1 MHCWWEY
8 KQSAA
13 CRLFPSQLSG
23 LGARSGPRPWLQGGG
38 FQPYWAGGTGLPL
51 VCYCVL
57 VSPLRVPAAPSASLL
72 TGGSWAQSLPRPA
85 VTLVSRGSWL
95 SPLRQVHGHGPSTWR
110 PAPPRGNLQT
120 SVVHCRDLASCEAGA
135 AASLCSGSGGSAA
148 QKFPETTGYLAAF
161 LCSGDRNQLWLKS
174 SQGESEMGQGGGM
187 PGRAGQ
193 GWARRRPVGARARQ
207 LGGATERNP
216 VETLVGTPVW
226 NHPTAVVW
234 LSFFSLFYFFVCFLF

>member
-1 MHCWWEY
+1 M
-8 KQSAA
+8 
-13 CRLFPSQLSG
+13 
-23 LGARSGPRPWLQGGG
+23 
-38 FQPYWAGGTGLPL
+38 

-85 VTLVSRGSWL
+85 LSLASSGSRL
-95 SPLRQVHGHGPSTWR
+95 SPLRQLHGHGLSTWR
-110 PAPPRGNLQT
+110 PAPPRGNFQT
-120 SVVHCRDLASCEAGA
+120 SGVHCRGLASCEAGA

-148 QKFPETTGYLAAF
+148 QKVPETTGCLAAF
-161 LCSGDRNQLWLKS
+161 LRSGDRNQLWLKS

-187 PGRAGQ
+187 PGQAGR

-216 VETLVGTPVW
+216 VETLGGTPVW

-234 LSFFSLFYFFVCFLF
+234 LRFFFFILFFCLFSFLKTCNWRLITILGWFLPYVHKNQPWVYMYSPS